1 MPDYR
6 ETIKETIKDTIK
18 DSLGKLSKQ
27 RIVLGFDI
35 SDEYSVISYY
45 MLGDNEPKT
54 ATVTPDGEDMCIPT
68 VIGKS
73 FNENVWH
80 FGSQAIEMEQKK
92 EGMTV
97 DRLLEKA
104 RAGENIQVEMQYYDP
119 VDLLALFMKKCFGL
133 VGLVAPVEKVAAIV
147 ITVDKPDEETMNIF
161 KKAVDILRIKPDKI
175 YFQSHSESAYYYM
188 INQPRELWNHNVLIC
203 HLKSDCLVIRT
214 MKKNVHTSPV
224 VVLMEENKFRNVRGD
239 DLIDA
244 PAPVKKQKDNELW
257 TIMQGFCEGNYISSI
272 YLMGKDFEGDWW
284 KESLNYMSKNRRVFM
299 GNNLFSKGAA
309 YGAREIIN
317 PTDVGGNHVFLG
329 REKVKAN
336 VGMNVIRD
344 GAEVYMALLDAGKN
358 WYDTRHECDLILDRE
373 EVLTFVIT
381 PLNGK
386 NVRTAQM
393 YLTGIP
399 LRNGKSVRIHLTLHM
414 KSERKLIVTAEDRGF
429 GEFFESSGLVWN
441 TEIMME

>member
-1 MPDYR
+1 MPDY
-6 ETIKETIKDTIK
+6 KDSIKDTIK
-18 DSLGKLSKQ
+18 DSIRDSLGKLAKQ
-27 RIVLGFDI
+27 RIALGLDI

-45 MLGDNEPKT
+45 MLDDTEPRT
-54 ATVTPDGEDMCIPT
+54 ATTTPGGEDMCIPT

-73 FNENVWH
+73 FSENAWTY
-80 FGSQAIEMEQKK
+80 GNDALLLEERK

-104 RAGENIQVEMQYYDP
+104 RLGESVQVEMQYYDP
-119 VDLLALFMKKCFGL
+119 VDLLALFMKKCL
-133 VGLVAPVEKVAAIV
+133 GLVATMAPIEKVSAIV
-147 ITVDKPDEETMNIF
+147 ITVDKPDEETMAIF
-161 KKAVDILRIKPDKI
+161 RKAIDILRIKPDKV

-188 INQPRELWNHNVLIC
+188 INQQRDLWNHNVLIC
-203 HLKSDCLVIRT
+203 HLRSDCLVIRT

-224 VVLMEENKFRNVRGD
+224 VVLMEENKFKNVAGD
-239 DLIDA
+239 DLVDA
-244 PAPVKKQKDNELW
+244 PKAVKKQKDNELW
-257 TIMQGFCEGNYISSI
+257 SIMNGFCEGNYISSI
-272 YLMGKDFEGDWW
+272 YLMGKGFEGDWW
-284 KESLNYMSKNRRVFM
+284 SETLNYLSKNRRVFL

-309 YGAREIIN
+309 YGAREIMS
-317 PTDVGGNHVFLG
+317 PTQIGDNHVFLG

-336 VGMNVIRD
+336 VGINVIRD

-373 EVLTFVIT
+373 EVLTFIIT

-399 LRNGKSVRIHLTLHM
+399 VRNGKAVRIHLSLSM
-414 KSERKLIVTAEDRGF
+414 KSERKLLVTAEDMGF
-429 GEFFESSGLVWN
+429 GEFFPPSGLVWN